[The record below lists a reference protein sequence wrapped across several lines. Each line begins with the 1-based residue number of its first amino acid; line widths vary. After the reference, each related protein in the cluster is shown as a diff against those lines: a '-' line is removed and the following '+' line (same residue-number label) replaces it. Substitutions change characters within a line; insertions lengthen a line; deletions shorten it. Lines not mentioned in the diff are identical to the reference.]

1 MKNVDQE
8 DVRQL
13 CKCLSKARLD
23 NRQDWINLGL
33 CLKRIGAPCSLWD
46 EVSKKSEKYKPR
58 ECEQLWYCM
67 KPKSLGIGSLI
78 LWAKRDNLAKYDEI
92 KPTLRMIGNI
102 FEDDQKHESVE
113 INTRYLVPRDG
124 KYSKDQ
130 QTFQDIVG
138 QFEQREKLKTLIV
151 RSAYNTGKTTFLQDL
166 LREPQKYKRVL
177 FITYRQTLAR
187 DIDRNFKK
195 LGFKNYLDGYEDPKV
210 WNSERLIVQLD
221 SLLNVMLKNDQ
232 YNLTDVFN
240 GKYDMIV
247 LDEVESLLMHLDE
260 GTMKGKEIITFN
272 FFDELLKLSSKVIC
286 LDGDMSNR
294 TLAFMRNYGDFKYIK
309 NTYQDTSKRIRLMV
323 DENAWCNRL
332 NDDIVKSYEEDP
344 KFRICIVCQG
354 SGKAEQLKR
363 GLQNQYPH
371 LKVMKLVGS
380 DSSMTKKLVFENINE
395 TLQDVNIFIY
405 SPVIESGVDI
415 TIPVKKVYGALSCG
429 SNSQRAYLQMLARCR
444 CVQDGE
450 IPVLND
456 MQFKINSNYNFWKF
470 KEVEELNREKVSSNG
485 GLEFEVNGDE
495 ITLTERDAKRK
506 TISIYNTVEKL
517 NKHPSVFINYLRVL
531 ARGKGYGFEID
542 EEIEEGSGEKG
553 EKANSKIVNTMEA
566 KEIDEDEYETL
577 RRKRKAGKTTS
588 EENFAIEKHYWQKFF
603 VSQELDEKL
612 LKHYM
617 YDNVFNNFLGL
628 IDLENHRKADT
639 LESQRFVER
648 VGLVRELLTGLGFTS
663 PLDHLAVER
672 KTFLVNFMMNIV
684 EGRSFANNFKTNE
697 LFGLSKGNRIDSEMS
712 EDRVRNWVNRI
723 LKQFSLRV
731 VAQGNGF
738 GLEQL
743 GEILEIIKR
752 KNRIGKNFEDSAN
765 LLKQKRRPKQD
776 LDTSKLDPF
785 IDDEPEPKP
794 VVVKQQA
801 AVKPLPPKRGKD
813 VPVWIPESDD
823 EEPVKPKPK
832 PKPKPVVEDL
842 FMDDEPKP
850 VVKQQPVVKP
860 KKVRSARFIP
870 DLDW

>member
-1 MKNVDQE
+1 M
-8 DVRQL
+8 
-13 CKCLSKARLD
+13 
-23 NRQDWINLGL
+23 
-33 CLKRIGAPCSLWD
+33 
-46 EVSKKSEKYKPR
+46 
-58 ECEQLWYCM
+58 
-67 KPKSLGIGSLI
+67 
-78 LWAKRDNLAKYDEI
+78 
-92 KPTLRMIGNI
+92 
-102 FEDDQKHESVE
+102 
-113 INTRYLVPRDG
+113 
-124 KYSKDQ
+124 
-130 QTFQDIVG
+130 
-138 QFEQREKLKTLIV
+138 
-151 RSAYNTGKTTFLQDL
+151 
-166 LREPQKYKRVL
+166 
-177 FITYRQTLAR
+177 
-187 DIDRNFKK
+187 
-195 LGFKNYLDGYEDPKV
+195 
-210 WNSERLIVQLD
+210 
-221 SLLNVMLKNDQ
+221 
-232 YNLTDVFN
+232 
-240 GKYDMIV
+240 
-247 LDEVESLLMHLDE
+247 
-260 GTMKGKEIITFN
+260 
-272 FFDELLKLSSKVIC
+272 
-286 LDGDMSNR
+286 
-294 TLAFMRNYGDFKYIK
+294 
-309 NTYQDTSKRIRLMV
+309 
-323 DENAWCNRL
+323 
-332 NDDIVKSYEEDP
+332 
-344 KFRICIVCQG
+344 
-354 SGKAEQLKR
+354 
-363 GLQNQYPH
+363 
-371 LKVMKLVGS
+371 
-380 DSSMTKKLVFENINE
+380 
-395 TLQDVNIFIY
+395 
-405 SPVIESGVDI
+405 
-415 TIPVKKVYGALSCG
+415 
-429 SNSQRAYLQMLARCR
+429 
-444 CVQDGE
+444 QDGE

-672 KTFLVNFMMNIV
+672 ETFLVNFMMNIV

-794 VVVKQQA
+794 VVMPKQPPVQQKPTPVDDDPFGYDNPRKT
-801 AVKPLPPKRGKD
+801 AVVWEITDTILPRGRT
-813 VPVWIPESDD
+813 
-823 EEPVKPKPK
+823 PKP
-832 PKPKPVVEDL
+832 PPTPQQLRHRPIPNAGWNAPVVDDP

-850 VVKQQPVVKP
+850 VAKPDLNIDQDDEPKPVVKP
-860 KKVRSARFIP
+860 KKVRSSKFIP
-870 DLDW
+870 DFDW

>member
-1 MKNVDQE
+1 
-8 DVRQL
+8 
-13 CKCLSKARLD
+13 
-23 NRQDWINLGL
+23 
-33 CLKRIGAPCSLWD
+33 
-46 EVSKKSEKYKPR
+46 
-58 ECEQLWYCM
+58 
-67 KPKSLGIGSLI
+67 
-78 LWAKRDNLAKYDEI
+78 
-92 KPTLRMIGNI
+92 
-102 FEDDQKHESVE
+102 
-113 INTRYLVPRDG
+113 
-124 KYSKDQ
+124 
-130 QTFQDIVG
+130 
-138 QFEQREKLKTLIV
+138 
-151 RSAYNTGKTTFLQDL
+151 
-166 LREPQKYKRVL
+166 
-177 FITYRQTLAR
+177 
-187 DIDRNFKK
+187 
-195 LGFKNYLDGYEDPKV
+195 
-210 WNSERLIVQLD
+210 
-221 SLLNVMLKNDQ
+221 MLKNDQ

-247 LDEVESLLMHLDE
+247 LDEVESRLMHLDE
-260 GTMKGKEIITFN
+260 ETMKGKEIITFN

-294 TLAFMRNYGDFKYIK
+294 TLTFMRNYGDFKYIK
-309 NTYQDTSKRIRLMV
+309 NSYQDTSKRIRIMI
-323 DENAWCNRL
+323 DENAWNNRL

-354 SGKAEQLKR
+354 SGKAEKLKKD
-363 GLQNQYPH
+363 LQNQYPH
-371 LKVMKLVGS
+371 LKVMKLVGT

-395 TLQDVNIFIY
+395 TLQDINIFIY

-450 IPVLND
+450 IPILND
-456 MQFKINSNYNFWKF
+456 MQFKINNNFNFWKF

-485 GLEFEVNGDE
+485 GLEFEVSGDE

-542 EEIEEGSGEKG
+542 EEAQEGNGEKG
-553 EKANSKIVNTMEA
+553 DKTNSKIVNTMEA
-566 KEIDEDEYETL
+566 REIEEDEYEDL

-628 IDLENHRKADT
+628 IDLENHRMADT

-672 KTFLVNFMMNIV
+672 ETFLVNFMMNIV

-731 VAQGNGF
+731 VLQGNGF

-752 KNRIGKNFEDSAN
+752 KNKIGKNFEDSGN

-794 VVVKQQA
+794 VVMPKQP
-801 AVKPLPPKRGKD
+801 AVQQ
-813 VPVWIPESDD
+813 
-823 EEPVKPKPK
+823 KPKPVDDDPFGYDNPRK
-832 PKPKPVVEDL
+832 TAVVWEITDTILPRDRTPKPPPTPQQLRHRPIPNAGWHVPVVEDL

-850 VVKQQPVVKP
+850 VAKPKQAARRVLGPAKQRPNVVIAPIVEEEAPEIDYTPVVKQEPQVLDRQQVLHMMRQRTQYSKFIPDSVPVPQPQQPVVKP

>member
-1 MKNVDQE
+1 MPM
-8 DVRQL
+8 R
-13 CKCLSKARLD
+13 AGWR
-23 NRQDWINLGL
+23 
-33 CLKRIGAPCSLWD
+33 
-46 EVSKKSEKYKPR
+46 
-58 ECEQLWYCM
+58 
-67 KPKSLGIGSLI
+67 
-78 LWAKRDNLAKYDEI
+78 
-92 KPTLRMIGNI
+92 
-102 FEDDQKHESVE
+102 
-113 INTRYLVPRDG
+113 NTNTQRHAVQ
-124 KYSKDQ
+124 DQ
-130 QTFQDIVG
+130 QQ
-138 QFEQREKLKTLIV
+138 
-151 RSAYNTGKTTFLQDL
+151 LQ
-166 LREPQKYKRVL
+166 
-177 FITYRQTLAR
+177 
-187 DIDRNFKK
+187 
-195 LGFKNYLDGYEDPKV
+195 
-210 WNSERLIVQLD
+210 
-221 SLLNVMLKNDQ
+221 
-232 YNLTDVFN
+232 
-240 GKYDMIV
+240 
-247 LDEVESLLMHLDE
+247 
-260 GTMKGKEIITFN
+260 
-272 FFDELLKLSSKVIC
+272 
-286 LDGDMSNR
+286 
-294 TLAFMRNYGDFKYIK
+294 
-309 NTYQDTSKRIRLMV
+309 
-323 DENAWCNRL
+323 
-332 NDDIVKSYEEDP
+332 
-344 KFRICIVCQG
+344 
-354 SGKAEQLKR
+354 
-363 GLQNQYPH
+363 
-371 LKVMKLVGS
+371 
-380 DSSMTKKLVFENINE
+380 
-395 TLQDVNIFIY
+395 
-405 SPVIESGVDI
+405 
-415 TIPVKKVYGALSCG
+415 
-429 SNSQRAYLQMLARCR
+429 
-444 CVQDGE
+444 
-450 IPVLND
+450 
-456 MQFKINSNYNFWKF
+456 FWKF

-566 KEIDEDEYETL
+566 KEIEEDEYEDL

-628 IDLENHRKADT
+628 VDLENHRKVDT

-672 KTFLVNFMMNIV
+672 ETFLVNFMMNIV

-850 VVKQQPVVKP
+850 VAKPKQAGCVLGPVPPRPNVVIAPIIEEEAPEIDYTPQVLDRQQVLHMMRQRTQYSKFIPDSVPVPQPQQPVVKQ
-860 KKVRSARFIP
+860 KKVRSSKFIP